1 MELCLWRWAALVKCT
16 YRLRTFDH
24 VHTSFVRIFISN
36 NRRNKRCK
44 PRVTADRYRQI
55 KSTCKLRKINES
67 NPKYLSAEQPVSPFC
82 PAVGMLHYI
91 PFTEHFQIVVLP
103 TDRAIKESSS
113 FPTKKMIDDKVK
125 RNLKSPEFPRLT
137 SSHETDLH
145 LGVKK
150 SSHSQRNIWYVRC
163 TCNEL

>member
-1 MELCLWRWAALVKCT
+1 M
-16 YRLRTFDH
+16 
-24 VHTSFVRIFISN
+24 
-36 NRRNKRCK
+36 
-44 PRVTADRYRQI
+44 TADRYRQI
-55 KSTCKLRKINES
+55 KSTCKVRKINES
-67 NPKYLSAEQPVSPFC
+67 NPEYLSAEQPVSPFC

-145 LGVKK
+145 VLALKRAATHRGTLGMCAVPVMSYK
-150 SSHSQRNIWYVRC
+150 
-163 TCNEL
+163 